1 MPHLLVVRDGS
12 HEGIPLRGVYD
23 LSSDATIALPTF
35 GRLNMVLLL
44 RAGVS
49 FSMFPYDRRDEANAF
64 LTEVPPRASS
74 GPHRL
79 PSGQADRPSAR
90 DFVAAAATRHT
101 PAARAQRARIFEA
114 AAASSRGASLNIPDR
129 PPSVTDSVLHARH
142 QQQVRVQSR
151 LQSLRPDEFASSSS
165 PPADLLSINL
175 SERHSPSRS
184 QLNPW
189 TIAAVAEHRNVA
201 TALSADDNYAG
212 RPAPLPTPA
221 IVSPHA
227 SLVSPN
233 DSLFRSPTF
242 LAFCTCESRPHNLCL
257 AHVLLLAN
265 PADPLANVETIRAN
279 RRLIRQARR
288 RSVRNATSHSA
299 STTR

>member
-12 HEGIPLRGVYD
+12 YEGIPLRGVYD

-44 RAGVS
+44 RAGVP
-49 FSMFPYDRRDEANAF
+49 FSMFPCDRRDEANAF

-79 PSGQADRPSAR
+79 PSGQTDRPSAR
-90 DFVAAAATRHT
+90 DFVAAAATRNT

-129 PPSVTDSVLHARH
+129 PPTVTDSVLHARH

-151 LQSLRPDEFASSSS
+151 LQSLRTDEFASSSS
-165 PPADLLSINL
+165 PSADLLSIDL
-175 SERHSPSRS
+175 SDRNSPSRS
-184 QLNPW
+184 QRDPW
-189 TIAAVAEHRNVA
+189 TIAAVAEHRNVT
-201 TALSADDNYAG
+201 TALSADATYAG
-212 RPAPLPTPA
+212 RPAPA
-221 IVSPHA
+221 IASPNA

-288 RSVRNATSHSA
+288 RSVRNATSNSS
-299 STTR
+299 STTRGR

>member
-12 HEGIPLRGVYD
+12 YEGIPLRGVYD

-64 LTEVPPRASS
+64 LTEVPRTSS
-74 GPHRL
+74 LHRL
-79 PSGQADRPSAR
+79 PSGQADRPAAR
-90 DFVAAAATRHT
+90 DFVAAAATRNT

-114 AAASSRGASLNIPDR
+114 AAASSRGAFLNIPDR
-129 PPSVTDSVLHARH
+129 PPTVTDSVLHARH

-165 PPADLLSINL
+165 PPAALLSVDL

-184 QLNPW
+184 QRNPW

-201 TALSADDNYAG
+201 TALSADDHYAG

-242 LAFCTCESRPHNLCL
+242 LAFCTCESRP
-257 AHVLLLAN
+257 
-265 PADPLANVETIRAN
+265 P
-279 RRLIRQARR
+279 
-288 RSVRNATSHSA
+288 S
-299 STTR
+299 